1 MQQYKM
7 FRKVNEGAS
16 KIIMNFDNNTYTI
29 KDSGKVGVIALVLGV
44 VFLGISVLG
53 YLNDSAHFF
62 FNYLTAYIFW
72 LSIAL
77 GGMFMTMVHH
87 VTNATWSTVIRR
99 ITENM
104 AGTMPVFVLLF
115 IPIIFGLHELFHW
128 SHAGVM
134 DPSSQSFDHIL
145 YEKQGY
151 LNETFF
157 YIRAFFY
164 LAVWTVFSYLLR
176 KKSIQQDSTGKDYK
190 LAFKK
195 LSAPWLILFALT
207 TTFASF
213 DWMMSLDAHWFS
225 TIFGVYFF
233 SGVFL
238 SGLTF
243 LLILLIYLRSQ
254 NILQN
259 VVTIEH
265 YQDIAKFMFAFII
278 FWSYMAFSQYFL
290 IWYANLPEEN
300 YWFLY
305 RWDNT
310 WQNLSLLLIFGHFV
324 FPFIA
329 LITRAAKRNVKF
341 LLFMSAWILLMRF
354 VDLYWIIMPTGL
366 NKNGSH
372 VPFDFGIYD
381 IAPIIGIGGIFVW
394 FFWKQFTANAIVP
407 IKDASLNE
415 SMKFQ
420 NT

>member
-1 MQQYKM
+1 
-7 FRKVNEGAS
+7 
-16 KIIMNFDNNTYTI
+16 MNFDNNTYTI
-29 KDSGKVGVIALVLGV
+29 KDSGKIGITSLVLGV
-44 VFLGISVLG
+44 VFLSVSILG
-53 YLNDSAHFF
+53 YLNDSTHFF
-62 FNYLTAYIFW
+62 LNYLTAYIFW

-77 GGMFMTMVHH
+77 GGMFITMLHH
-87 VTNATWSTVIRR
+87 LTNATWSTVIRR

-104 AGTMPVFVLLF
+104 AATMPVFVVLF
-115 IPIIFGLHELFHW
+115 IPIVFGLHELYHW

-134 DPSSQSFDHIL
+134 DPSSPKFDAL
-145 YEKQGY
+145 LLEKEGY

-164 LAVWTVFSYLLR
+164 LAVWTIFSCLLR
-176 KKSIQQDSTGKDYK
+176 KKSVEQDSTGKDYK
-190 LAFKK
+190 LAYKK
-195 LSAPWLILFALT
+195 LAAPGIILFALT

-233 SGVFL
+233 SGIFL

-254 NILQN
+254 NILQD

-265 YQDIAKFMFAFII
+265 YQDIAKFIFAFII
-278 FWSYMAFSQYFL
+278 FWSYMAGSQYFL

-305 RWDNT
+305 RWGNT
-310 WQNLSLLLIFGHFV
+310 WQSVSMLLIFGHFV
-324 FPFIA
+324 FPFLA
-329 LITRAAKRNVKF
+329 LITRAAKRKVKF
-341 LLFMSAWILLMRF
+341 LLFMSVWIFAMRF

-366 NKNGSH
+366 NEDGSH
-372 VPFDFGIYD
+372 VAFDFSIYD
-381 IAPIIGIGGIFVW
+381 IAPIIGIGGIFFW

>member
-1 MQQYKM
+1 MK
-7 FRKVNEGAS
+7 
-16 KIIMNFDNNTYTI
+16 FDNNTYMI
-29 KDSGKVGVIALVLGV
+29 EDSGKIGTIALVLGV

-53 YLNDSAHFF
+53 YLNDSAHFYL
-62 FNYLTAYIFW
+62 NYLTAYIFW

-104 AGTMPVFVLLF
+104 AATMPVFVLLF
-115 IPIIFGLHELFHW
+115 IPVIFGLHELFHW
-128 SHAGVM
+128 SHADVM
-134 DPSSQSFDHIL
+134 DPSSLNFDAIL
-145 YEKQGY
+145 HEKSGY

-164 LAVWTVFSYLLR
+164 LTVWTVFSYLLR
-176 KKSIQQDSTGKDYK
+176 RKSLEQDSTGKDYK

-195 LSAPWLILFALT
+195 LSAPGLILFALT

-254 NILQN
+254 NILN
-259 VVTIEH
+259 NIVTIEH
-265 YQDIAKFMFAFII
+265 YQDIAKFIFAFII

-341 LLFMSAWILLMRF
+341 LLFISFWILLMRF

-366 NKNGSH
+366 NEDGSR
-372 VPFDFGIYD
+372 VPFNFGIYD
-381 IAPIIGIGGIFVW
+381 IAPIIGIGGIFFW
-394 FFWKQFTANAIVP
+394 FFWKQFTANAVVP
-407 IKDASLNE
+407 LKDASLNE